1 MIFFFNFLI
10 FLVQVCV
17 CGGGG
22 LNDKFLAEKALND
35 IVPSLTLE
43 RKRHLLLGGSPS
55 SDSRLLISG
64 VREMGS

>member
-1 MIFFFNFLI
+1 M
-10 FLVQVCV
+10 